1 MYDLDKRNPEPAA
14 SQAWA
19 ALASSIV
26 LPFIIGCD
34 AILGK
39 HTSQLKHFPI
49 DLLSKLWYVLDM
61 PSLTPKV
68 IDGHTYYYARYCQRV
83 DGKPKI
89 VRQVYLGKI
98 EDLVAAAESARQLPQ
113 PQESV
118 VAAFG
123 DVVALW
129 QIAERLEVLSL
140 LDSTLPAKR
149 DQGLCCGQYLLLA
162 AINRAVAPTSKLQF
176 ADWYRQT
183 VLTRLLPADPAW
195 LSSQNFWNH
204 MDRITAD
211 HIAAFEQ
218 HMSQRLIARLHLDLR
233 ALVYD
238 GTNFF
243 TYINTRTPS
252 ELPQRGHNKQKRGD
266 LRQVSL
272 GLLVSTDFHIPL
284 LHWVYAGNVADSVE
298 FRSITEDLA
307 AHYRELAQT
316 CEHITLVFDKGNN
329 SEEGFG
335 TLATSPFHFVGSLVP
350 SQHADLLA
358 VPRRRFHAL
367 PNPRLDGVEAYRTVK
382 KVFGRTYTVLV
393 TFNQNLLDGQMQG
406 LTANLNK
413 ARRKLRELQQQLRRW
428 REGKL
433 KGKRPT
439 LAGVQNQVGA
449 ICSAQHLKSLLKA
462 EVKEVRR
469 GLELTFSADQ
479 AALDRLCR
487 VQLGK
492 TILFTDN
499 TDWSDEE
506 IVLAYRSQYHIED
519 AFKEMKNP
527 HFLHWSPMFHWTDSK
542 IRVHA
547 FYCVLS
553 LTLSSILQREVCQ
566 KGEPLSINRLLE
578 ELGGIRETLVIY
590 PRRQGQRQNPTATC
604 LTRMNPLQQRLFSL
618 LDLKRYAPVP
628 R

>member
-1 MYDLDKRNPEPAA
+1 
-14 SQAWA
+14 
-19 ALASSIV
+19 LAC
-26 LPFIIGCD
+26 PG
-34 AILGK
+34 G
-39 HTSQLKHFPI
+39 LKHFLV
-49 DLLSKLWYVLDM
+49 DLFGDLWYDLDM

-83 DGKPKI
+83 NGKPKI

-98 EDLVAAAESARQLPQ
+98 EDLVVAAEQSHPPPQ
-113 PQESV
+113 PLETEVS
-118 VAAFG
+118 AFG
-123 DVVALW
+123 DVAALFDVA
-129 QIAERLEVLSL
+129 QRLDLVPL
-140 LDSTLPAKR
+140 LDSILPAKR
-149 DQGLCCGQYLLLA
+149 RQGLSSGQYLLLA
-162 AINRAVAPTSKLQF
+162 SINRAVSPTSKLQF

-183 VLTRLLPADPAW
+183 TLTRLLPADPAW

-204 MDRITAD
+204 MDRITPE
-211 HIAAFEQ
+211 HVLEFEKQ
-218 HMSQRLIARLHLDLR
+218 MAQRLVDRFQLDLR

-243 TYINTRTPS
+243 SYINTRNPA

-298 FRSITEDLA
+298 FRSVTEELA
-307 AHYRELAQT
+307 AHYQELAQT

-329 SEEGFG
+329 SEEAFD
-335 TLATSPFHFVGSLVP
+335 TLSASPFHFVGSLVP

-358 VPRRRFHAL
+358 VPRRHFRAL
-367 PNPRLDGVEAYRTVK
+367 TNPRLEGGEVYRTEK
-382 KVFGRTYTVLV
+382 KVFGRPHTVVV
-393 TFNQNLLDGQMQG
+393 TFNQNLLDGQLQG

-413 ARRKLRELQQQLRRW
+413 ARGKLRELQQQLRRW
-428 REGKL
+428 REGRVKG
-433 KGKRPT
+433 GKRPT
-439 LAGVQNQVGA
+439 LAGVQNQVRS
-449 ICSAQHLKSLLKA
+449 ICSAQHLKSILKA
-462 EVKEVRR
+462 EIEEVRR
-469 GLELTFSADQ
+469 GLELSFSTDQ

-499 TDWSDEE
+499 ADWSDEE

-519 AFKEMKNP
+519 AFKQMKNL
-527 HFLHWSPMFHWTDSK
+527 HFLHWSPMHHWTDSK

-547 FYCVLS
+547 FYCVLA
-553 LTLSSILQREVCQ
+553 LTLSSVLQREVWH
-566 KGEPLSINRLLE
+566 KGEQLSINRLLE
-578 ELGGIRETLVIY
+578 ELGGIQETLVIY
-590 PRRQGQRQNPTATC
+590 PRRQGQRQNRTATC

-618 LDLKRYAPVP
+618 LDLQRYTPLP

>member
-1 MYDLDKRNPEPAA
+1 
-14 SQAWA
+14 
-19 ALASSIV
+19 
-26 LPFIIGCD
+26 
-34 AILGK
+34 
-39 HTSQLKHFPI
+39 
-49 DLLSKLWYVLDM
+49 M
-61 PSLTPKV
+61 PSLTAKI

-83 DGKPKI
+83 EGKPKI

-98 EDLVAAAESARQLPQ
+98 EDLIAAAEGARQPPQ
-113 PQESV
+113 PQETV

-123 DVVALW
+123 DVAALW
-129 QIAERLEVLSL
+129 QTAERLEVLPL

-149 DQGLCCGQYLLLA
+149 DQGLSCGQYLLLA
-162 AINRAVAPTSKLQF
+162 AINRAVAPTSKLHF

-204 MDRITAD
+204 MDRVTAD

-218 HMSQRLIARLHLDLR
+218 EMSRRLIERLQLDLR
-233 ALVYD
+233 GLVYD

-243 TYINTRTPS
+243 TYINTRTPA

-298 FRSITEDLA
+298 FRSVTAELA
-307 AHYRELAQT
+307 AHYRELAQS

-329 SEEGFG
+329 SEDAFD
-335 TLATSPFHFVGSLVP
+335 TLAASPFHFVGSLVP

-358 VPRRRFHAL
+358 APRRRFRAL
-367 PNPRLDGVEAYRTVK
+367 SDPRLDGVEVYRTEK
-382 KVFGRTYTVLV
+382 KVFGRPHTVVV

-413 ARRKLRELQQQLRRW
+413 ARTKLRELQQQLRRW

-439 LAGVQNQVGA
+439 LAGVENQVRS
-449 ICSAQHLKSLLKA
+449 ICSAQHLKSVLKT
-462 EVKEVRR
+462 EVQQVRR
-469 GLELTFSADQ
+469 GLELTFATDQ
-479 AALDRLCR
+479 SALDRLCR

-499 TDWSDEE
+499 AGWSDEE

-519 AFKEMKNP
+519 AFRQMKNP

-547 FYCVLS
+547 FYCVLA
-553 LTLSSILQREVCQ
+553 LTLSSVLQREVWH
-566 KGEPLSINRLLE
+566 KGEQLSINRLLE

-590 PRRQGQRQNPTATC
+590 PRRQGQRQHRTATC
-604 LTRMNPLQQRLFSL
+604 LTRMSLLQQRLFSL
-618 LDLKRYAPVP
+618 LDLQRFAPSS

>member
-1 MYDLDKRNPEPAA
+1 
-14 SQAWA
+14 
-19 ALASSIV
+19 
-26 LPFIIGCD
+26 
-34 AILGK
+34 
-39 HTSQLKHFPI
+39 
-49 DLLSKLWYVLDM
+49 M
-61 PSLTPKV
+61 PSLTPKL

-83 DGKPKI
+83 DGKPRV
-89 VRQVYLGKI
+89 VRTVYLGKI
-98 EDLVAAAESARQLPQ
+98 EDLVAAAAATRQPPQ
-113 PQESV
+113 PQEAV

-123 DVVALW
+123 DVAALW
-129 QIAERLEVLSL
+129 HIAERLELVPL
-140 LDSTLPAKR
+140 LDSVFPAKR
-149 DQGLCCGQYLLLA
+149 HQGLSCGQYLLLA

-183 VLTRLLPADPAW
+183 ALTRLLPADPAW

-204 MDRITAD
+204 MDLVTAD
-211 HIAAFEQ
+211 HIAACEQ
-218 HMSQRLIARLHLDLR
+218 QLSRRLIERLQLDLR
-233 ALVYD
+233 GLVYD

-243 TYINTRTPS
+243 TYINTRTPA

-298 FRSITEDLA
+298 FRSVAEELA
-307 AHYRELAQT
+307 AHYREVSQT

-329 SEEGFG
+329 SEEAFD
-335 TLATSPFHFVGSLVP
+335 TLAPSPFHFVGSLVP

-358 VPRRRFHAL
+358 VPRRRFRAVTD
-367 PNPRLDGVEAYRTVK
+367 PRLEGVEVCRTEK
-382 KVFGRTYTVLV
+382 KVFGRSHTVVV

-439 LAGVQNQVGA
+439 LAGVENQVRSM
-449 ICSAQHLKSLLKA
+449 CSAQHLKSIVKTEL
-462 EVKEVRR
+462 KEVRR
-469 GLELTFSADQ
+469 GLELTFSTDQ

-499 TDWSDEE
+499 GDWSDEE
-506 IVLAYRSQYHIED
+506 IVLAYRSQHHIED
-519 AFKEMKNP
+519 AFKQMKNP

-547 FYCVLS
+547 FYCVLA
-553 LTLSSILQREVCQ
+553 LTLTSVLQRELWRQ
-566 KGEPLSINRLLE
+566 EQLSINRLLE
-578 ELGGIRETLVIY
+578 TLGEIRETLVVY
-590 PRRQGQRQNPTATC
+590 PRRQGQHRNQTATC
-604 LTRMNPLQQRLFSL
+604 LSRMNPLHQRLFSL
-618 LDLKRYAPVP
+618 LDLQRYAPIP
-628 R
+628 S